1 MEIVKKVFLTFTFF
15 YQFSYAQSI
24 APKLPLLDSL
34 THKIETKSYPNIH
47 AVLISQ
53 NGVTV
58 YQKYANGYSP
68 DSLHDSRSSFK
79 SIASLLTGIAID
91 KGFIKNTAQKV
102 YPFFP
107 EYASFQHWD
116 SQKAQMTL
124 DNLLSMKTGFDCEE
138 FNGTNDCEEAMT
150 QSKDWV
156 KFSLDLPLTK
166 HPGTYWSY
174 TSSAPMILSGVIANA
189 SKMSIVAFAD
199 KYLFKPLGINKY
211 RWTMD
216 SAQHGMTAGSFFIRP
231 ADMLKIGQL
240 VANQGKWQGK
250 QIVSKEWLDKS
261 TRADTAIPNF
271 SFVGSSRT
279 KRAQPQ
285 PTYYGYYWYRE
296 RLVTDSFRHEVL
308 FASGNGGQ
316 YIMLINDLHLV
327 VVFTGGN
334 YNSWKAKLPFNALTT
349 YIIPSFATSS
359 QPSR

>member
-1 MEIVKKVFLTFTFF
+1 MENAKKVLLIFILVSP
-15 YQFSYAQSI
+15 FSYAQPI
-24 APKLPLLDSL
+24 PRKLPLLDSL
-34 THKIETKSYPNIH
+34 THKIEQNSYPNMH

-58 YQKYANGYSP
+58 YQHYTNGYTS

-91 KGFIKNTAQKV
+91 KGFIRNTAQRV
-102 YPFFP
+102 YSFFP
-107 EYASFQHWD
+107 EYTSYQHWD
-116 SQKAQMTL
+116 SRKDQMTL
-124 DNLLSMKTGFDCEE
+124 DDLLTMKTGFDCEE
-138 FNGTNDCEEAMT
+138 FNGTRDCEEAMS

-156 KFSLDLPLTK
+156 KFSLDLPLANR
-166 HPGTYWSY
+166 PGTHWAY
-174 TSSAPMILSGVIANA
+174 TSAAPMILSGVIANA
-189 SKMSIVAFAD
+189 SKMTIVAFAE
-199 KYLFKPLGINKY
+199 KYLFKPLGISRY

-240 VANQGKWQGK
+240 VANQGNWQGK
-250 QIVSKEWLDKS
+250 QIVSKAWIDKS
-261 TRADTAIPNF
+261 TRAVTAISNF

-296 RLVTDSFRHEVL
+296 QLVTNSFKHDVL

-316 YIMLINDLHLV
+316 YIMLIDDLKLV

-334 YNSWKAKLPFNALTT
+334 YNSWKAKLPFEALAA
-349 YIIPSFATSS
+349 YIIPSVA
-359 QPSR
+359 R